1 VTVAEFARVLG
12 TAAHLVVTVRLADRF
27 GDDGM
32 VGGAVVERG
41 PGRWQVPLLMM
52 SCRALGRGVVDALLA
67 WLCCAAAQ
75 AGAAALQVPCLV
87 NERNVPLRLALA
99 AAGFRAS
106 DERGGDPARRAV
118 FARQLTGPAAGLP
131 ALADW
136 VSAPELP

>member
-1 VTVAEFARVLG
+1 
-12 TAAHLVVTVRLADRF
+12 
-27 GDDGM
+27 
-32 VGGAVVERG
+32 VVERG
-41 PGRWQVPLLMM
+41 PGGWQVGLLMM

-67 WLCCAAAQ
+67 WLCRAAAQ
-75 AGAAALQVPCLV
+75 AGAASVLVPCLV

-106 DERGGDPARRAV
+106 DEHAEEPARRAV

-136 VSAPELP
+136 VSSPALP